1 MANIE
6 DLRDRSVSSGTLK
19 SEDLI
24 PKFLGVLKTYGKD
37 KYDKYIKENP
47 EVEDWKNLDEET
59 MGWVVDELTDLLNE
73 IAPDGCYFG
82 ASDGDGADFGF
93 WSMSNESKKSEVSS
107 LAAFDIEDVVGKK
120 LGWTWDDDKS
130 CLVDK
135 DGTEVDW
142 DESDCIT
149 IDPVEDEEGNV
160 LTQVNMWGDGTVEFQ
175 DENGESVNWTEFDDA
190 IVKKVVAA
198 LGGKSESKKAPVQE
212 DGNKDIFTLDLTR
225 IDADGDEEGLDDMQ
239 AAQTFYDEDD
249 AIKAAKELADSYKDD
264 DDVVQVTVMAGEQEK
279 PNGDIVGEP
288 FDIFTASSSDSATT
302 AKYREK
308 AGYTK
313 TDGLDYYAKGGK
325 SEAYEDI
332 WRGADVMTHDEAC
345 EQLDYV
351 KEIEDDIISEYGED
365 YYEDPDAVDEYNQ
378 RIQDYIDSCF
388 EQDFVSINGEEIPL
402 GISRDPKL
410 LIVLTDD
417 TEYGDE
423 AVELVKKLANGE
435 LTGSSDDGDYVAI
448 MDGVHGSPHFDIY
461 SEGGKSEGNDDDK
474 GCKGKDC
481 KDDKTKKNEADATF
495 KVGDFVNY
503 DAESDGKAD
512 LVNPMVYAEVSSV
525 NDDGTLDLW
534 VRDYDDGGKE
544 VKGADT
550 QFCDKLDHFAGMT
563 DADHYYTGGRLN
575 LYAGYYEIFITDKK
589 LGKPYVFSG
598 TIDDLGE
605 KDAVDIYYDTISF
618 VDKSLEDECRDWAW
632 FDENDP
638 EGVYIVDMS
647 DKGNPVESK
656 QTEAKKKYYG
666 YGKDDA
672 IDKEDTD
679 FMWQVAYDWFEDRL
693 PEKLKRWASTAV
705 ISVIDKDSRAYEE
718 IVTMDDYHAYLQK
731 YGPSVIKDI
740 KANDES
746 KQTEG
751 LPPKKLGNRLYRSRA
766 DLINK
771 MKTLDAVEITT
782 PAQFNDIHSKQWLHT
797 AGYALDTNGNLVGQT
812 YFGDKDGKWYYAT
825 TKTFQGDYLPEC
837 KEEAKKSEKAS
848 VTCSICGNPTDDP
861 IWGEGNRAFCKDCYS
876 DGDDFKHGKTKFVV
890 GMMISLD
897 GVKQYIRELKPRTF
911 VGQSVDTGKEFSL
924 PISSL
929 NRASILYDPRNES
942 KKSEAYNW
950 IAFYFC
956 KDKRTGTEYAVIP
969 QDRVFVVGN
978 GGGRYNLSYLD
989 ANGHWDRLSYG
1000 YFATSCE
1007 PISDPENSKVY
1018 ATVKADEDR
1027 RIIALTE
1034 SEFDTIVEA
1043 DDAVKTVKS
1052 IVANNYESK
1061 KSESLTLKQKELKDM
1076 ARFGQAEDITTISDE
1091 EAKALRKK
1099 GIETIGVSRGTYG
1112 MNGALLRDNEG
1123 KKYVITAR
1131 SSNLFYFV

>member
-37 KYDKYIKENP
+37 KYDEYIKENP
-47 EVEDWKNLDEET
+47 EVEDWENLDEET
-59 MGWVVDELTDLLNE
+59 MGWVVDELADLLNE

-82 ASDGDGADFGF
+82 ASEGDGADFGF

-135 DGTEVDW
+135 DGTEVGW

-149 IDPVEDEEGNV
+149 IDPVEDENGNV

-190 IVKKVVAA
+190 TVKKVVAV
-198 LGGKSESKKAPVQE
+198 LDGKSEAKKVPVQE

-225 IDADGDEEGLDDMQ
+225 IDADGDEDGLDDMQ
-239 AAQTFYDEDD
+239 VAQTFYDEDD

-264 DDVVQVTVMAGEQEK
+264 DGVVQVIVMAGEQEK
-279 PNGDIVGEP
+279 PNGDIVGDS
-288 FDIFTASSSDSATT
+288 FDIYWASSSDKQTT
-302 AKYREK
+302 TDYRKK
-308 AGYTK
+308 ARYAAFDTK
-313 TDGLDYYAKGGK
+313 MDYYAK
-325 SEAYEDI
+325 
-332 WRGADVMTHDEAC
+332 
-345 EQLDYV
+345 
-351 KEIEDDIISEYGED
+351 
-365 YYEDPDAVDEYNQ
+365 
-378 RIQDYIDSCF
+378 
-388 EQDFVSINGEEIPL
+388 
-402 GISRDPKL
+402 
-410 LIVLTDD
+410 
-417 TEYGDE
+417 
-423 AVELVKKLANGE
+423 
-435 LTGSSDDGDYVAI
+435 
-448 MDGVHGSPHFDIY
+448 
-461 SEGGKSEGNDDDK
+461 GGKSEGNDDDK

-495 KVGDFVNY
+495 KVGDFVTY
-503 DAESDGKAD
+503 DAASDGKED
-512 LVNPMVYAEVSSV
+512 FINEYVSAEIAEI
-525 NDDGTLDLW
+525 NDDGSLVLWIYDL
-534 VRDYDDGGKE
+534 DDGGND
-544 VKGADT
+544 VKDADP
-550 QFCDKLDHFAGMT
+550 QFCTKLDHYAGKV
-563 DADHYYTGGRLN
+563 DADHYYMDGPYKAYKGGWEILITKKDLN
-575 LYAGYYEIFITDKK
+575 PRVYEFI
-589 LGKPYVFSG
+589 G
-598 TIDDLGE
+598 TMDDLGE
-605 KDAVDIYYDTISF
+605 VLDVDA
-618 VDKSLEDECRDWAW
+618 
-632 FDENDP
+632 
-638 EGVYIVDMS
+638 
-647 DKGNPVESK
+647 
-656 QTEAKKKYYG
+656 YYG
-666 YGKDDA
+666 GENFVYDEDLKD
-672 IDKEDTD
+672 E
-679 FMWQVAYDWFEDRL
+679 VATNTVWDVETTTFADM
-693 PEKLKRWASTAV
+693 TGDV
-705 ISVIDKDSRAYEE
+705 
-718 IVTMDDYHAYLQK
+718 
-731 YGPSVIKDI
+731 G
-740 KANDES
+740 ES

-797 AGYALDTNGNLVGQT
+797 AGYAMDINGNLVGQT

-942 KKSEAYNW
+942 KKSE
-950 IAFYFC
+950 
-956 KDKRTGTEYAVIP
+956 
-969 QDRVFVVGN
+969 
-978 GGGRYNLSYLD
+978 
-989 ANGHWDRLSYG
+989 
-1000 YFATSCE
+1000 
-1007 PISDPENSKVY
+1007 
-1018 ATVKADEDR
+1018 
-1027 RIIALTE
+1027 
-1034 SEFDTIVEA
+1034 
-1043 DDAVKTVKS
+1043 
-1052 IVANNYESK
+1052 
-1061 KSESLTLKQKELKDM
+1061 SLTLKQKELKDM
-1076 ARFGQAEDITTISDE
+1076 ARFGQAEDITTISDA
-1091 EAKALRKK
+1091 EAKELKKK